1 MARNTSSD
9 AAVDPA
15 AQPDPPKGRLK
26 QFIYAYKMTKEV
38 DPRLNLAML
47 AWGAGV
53 GAAMFALVYLVFSG
67 SVVGLVLALV
77 FGLLAGGIAALSVL
91 SRRVQRSAYSRI
103 DGQVG
108 AAAAVLEQSLKR
120 GWSMTPAVQ
129 FNRQQ
134 DLVHRLIGRAG
145 ILLIAEGDP
154 NRLGQL
160 VTTERRA
167 IARYLGPDVEVDA
180 LTVGDDTAAGQVPLS
195 KLVQTVTRRGLRG
208 RARLTQLQVSEYAKR
223 LAAIS
228 SGPMGNMPKGPM
240 PRGGRMPRGNP
251 R

>member
-9 AAVDPA
+9 SAVDPT

-26 QFIYAYKMTKEV
+26 QIVYAYRMTKDI
-38 DPRLNLAML
+38 DPRLTA
-47 AWGAGV
+47 AVFGWGVGVAVVLFAALFLLFRGSIFGIVAGV
-53 GAAMFALVYLVFSG
+53 I
-67 SVVGLVLALV
+67 
-77 FGLLAGGIAALSVL
+77 FGLLGGGLMALSVL

-103 DGQVG
+103 DGQPG

-120 GWSMTPAVQ
+120 GWAMTPAVQ

-154 NRLGQL
+154 NRVGQL
-160 VTTERRA
+160 VTAERKS
-167 IARYLGPDVEVDA
+167 IARYLGPEVEVDA
-180 LTVGDDTAAGQVPLS
+180 LTVGEDTAAGQVPLS
-195 KLVQTVTRRGLRG
+195 KLAQTVTRRGLRG
-208 RARLTQLQVSEYAKR
+208 RSKLTQLQVAEYSKR

-228 SGPMGNMPKGPM
+228 SGPMANLPKGPI
-240 PRGGRMPRGNP
+240 PRGGRIPRGNI

>member
-9 AAVDPA
+9 SAVDPT

-26 QFIYAYKMTKEV
+26 QLVYAYRMTKDI
-38 DPRLNLAML
+38 DPRLPVAVFG
-47 AWGAGV
+47 WGAGV
-53 GAAMFALVYLVFSG
+53 GVVLFALLFVLLHG
-67 SVVGLVLALV
+67 NVVGIVFAAV
-77 FGLLAGGIAALSVL
+77 FGILGGGLTALSVL

-103 DGQVG
+103 DGQPG

-120 GWSMTPAVQ
+120 GWAMTPAVQ

-154 NRLGQL
+154 NRVGQL
-160 VTTERRA
+160 VTAERKA
-167 IARYLGPDVEVDA
+167 IARYLGPDVEVEA

-195 KLVQTVTRRGLRG
+195 KLSQTVTRRGLRG
-208 RARLTQLQVSEYAKR
+208 RSKLTQLQVSEYAKR

-228 SGPMGNMPKGPM
+228 SGPMANLPKGPI
-240 PRGGRMPRGNP
+240 PRGGRIPRGNI